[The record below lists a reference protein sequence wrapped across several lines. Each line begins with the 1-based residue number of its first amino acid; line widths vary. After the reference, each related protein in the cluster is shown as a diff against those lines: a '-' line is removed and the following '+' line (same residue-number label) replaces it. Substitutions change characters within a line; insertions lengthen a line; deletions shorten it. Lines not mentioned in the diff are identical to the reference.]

1 MEIETPAALAGDELR
16 RRLLAATISPDKA
29 AVDAAAA
36 GLDRAAA
43 DPRFPLAILAVAA
56 GTPFLPPA
64 TACGSSC
71 ALTVAL
77 VPCDFA
83 KACAFYCPL
92 GFRNC
97 AHGQAASKCTSPVS
111 L

>member
-1 MEIETPAALAGDELR
+1 MEIETPAALAGDEL

-71 ALTVAL
+71 ALTAAL

>member
-1 MEIETPAALAGDELR
+1 MEIETPAALAGDEL

-43 DPRFPLAILAVAA
+43 DPRFPLAILAVAT

-64 TACGSSC
+64 TACGSQFP
-71 ALTVAL
+71 AILRKL
-77 VPCDFA
+77 VPFIA
-83 KACAFYCPL
+83 L
-92 GFRNC
+92 
-97 AHGQAASKCTSPVS
+97 
-111 L
+111 

>member
-1 MEIETPAALAGDELR
+1 MEIETPAALAGDEL

-56 GTPFLPPA
+56 GTP
-64 TACGSSC
+64 SS
-71 ALTVAL
+71 LR
-77 VPCDFA
+77 
-83 KACAFYCPL
+83 PL
-92 GFRNC
+92 L
-97 AHGQAASKCTSPVS
+97 AVQAARSRQ